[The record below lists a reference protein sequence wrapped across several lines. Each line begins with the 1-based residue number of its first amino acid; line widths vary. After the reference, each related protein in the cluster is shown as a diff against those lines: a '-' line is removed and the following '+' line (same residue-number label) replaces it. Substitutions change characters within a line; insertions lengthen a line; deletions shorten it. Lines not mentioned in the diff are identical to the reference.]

1 MLPNDEALLGALY
14 EGPLEDPP
22 WSTFLEAL
30 RARFGALTTTWIVR
44 ASDDAGPG
52 LAVSRGERRFESAY
66 RERFFASDPFVNL
79 PEGEVVTLADLLPG
93 AALRRTAFYRQLLA
107 PAGVRQVM
115 GVDLAA
121 HGLAARL
128 RISRGPRTPRFSR
141 AERAVLAALVPHA
154 RRALRLYARTA
165 HAESERDAYS
175 DRLALGVLLLDARGR
190 VVSRNAA
197 SERLERS
204 GAGIDVRDGRPS
216 AATPEDTRVL
226 RNAIERA
233 LAAREPNAPALVEAL
248 QLRGR
253 AGAAFGVLLR
263 PLAREAASAGKPR
276 PALALF
282 FGDPATREEIPID
295 TLRGLFAFTA
305 AEARLAAQ
313 LAAGASLDTAAA
325 QLAIARNT
333 ARAHLR
339 SIFEKTGVS
348 RQAEL
353 VRLILRSVATLG

>member
-22 WSTFLEAL
+22 WSTFLETL

-52 LAVSRGERRFESAY
+52 LAISRGERRFESAY

-79 PEGEVVTLADLLPG
+79 PEGEVVTLADLLPD
-93 AALRRTAFYRQLLA
+93 AALRKTAFYRQLLA
-107 PAGVRQVM
+107 PAGVCQVM

-121 HGLAARL
+121 QGLAARL
-128 RISRGPRTPRFSR
+128 RISRGPRAARFSR
-141 AERAVLAALVPHA
+141 AERAALAALVPHA
-154 RRALRLYARTA
+154 RRSLRLYARTA

-175 DRLALGVLLLDARGR
+175 GAADRLSLGVLLLDARGR

-197 SERLERS
+197 SERLARS
-204 GAGIDVRDGRPS
+204 GAGIELRDGRPT
-216 AATPEDTRVL
+216 AATPEDTRLL
-226 RNAIERA
+226 RAAIERS
-233 LAAREPNAPALVEAL
+233 LSARAQNAPALVEAL

-253 AGAAFGVLLR
+253 EGAAFGVVLR

-282 FGDPATREEIPID
+282 FGDPSAHESIPID
-295 TLRGLFAFTA
+295 TLRGLFAFTPS
-305 AEARLAAQ
+305 EAKLAAR
-313 LAAGASLDTAAA
+313 LAAGASLDAAA
-325 QLAIARNT
+325 AELAIARNT
-333 ARAHLR
+333 ARAHCVR
-339 SIFEKTGVS
+339 SSTRRASPV
-348 RQAEL
+348 RQSSCA
-353 VRLILRSVATLG
+353 